1 MSCLIKVQIVILFI
15 GFIPSSHAFSV
26 KEGWDYFQ
34 KEVQLCR
41 EGFLKKVRGDS
52 TGKDRVHS
60 LMRRMDRALV
70 DKEGWL
76 RGKAPTL
83 LKELHE
89 FRAQTEALLTQ
100 RISVSESLN
109 IQTELE
115 GLVLSYAFW
124 GITQDIEILGKA
136 TFVSLKDSKKD
147 FKKNFQEWAEAR
159 LERELTEKEVR
170 ALEEVY
176 NYSVTD
182 RWDMRY
188 RQLSWDL
195 MVAERHFLKKNILKE
210 AGFSEEE
217 IEKLGWKKVLR
228 GKRTV
233 ELTIPSKTAEEAR
246 LKKKGFNSAYT
257 SGADEWE
264 ELMAVTEQLREKEMN
279 PYEDHVPYF
288 AKKLRE
294 YMAYMEK
301 GIQTSWQR
309 EQFDLLKSYIELII
323 GEEGVTYVQFL
334 AVSLRMPDILSNE
347 DRPGTADPFI
357 AQQRASKFP
366 QEMAVPTTLGELGFI
381 PLSKGEGP
389 KVSPMALVTSTR
401 MIDGSEQNPIGAAYH
416 DNGHIEFKPGTE
428 KWFHEELMKRK
439 ERLPFEQWRNIEL
452 AYHILVYET
461 TYKKGTFID
470 NQEGME
476 EDIENGLHMLI
487 RNGERDERG
496 LRGVIELSGYFDPYI
511 QVVIADFKQIF
522 DEIQKEAV
530 QH

>member
-1 MSCLIKVQIVILFI
+1 MSCLIKVQIFILFI
-15 GFIPSSHAFSV
+15 GLIPSSHAFSV

-41 EGFLKKVRGDS
+41 EGFLKKVRGSD

-76 RGKAPTL
+76 RGKTPAL
-83 LKELHE
+83 LKELYE

-136 TFVSLKDSKKD
+136 TFVSLKDSERD
-147 FKKNFQEWAEAR
+147 SKKNFQEWAEAQMG
-159 LERELTEKEVR
+159 RELIEKEVR

-176 NYSVTD
+176 NYSITD

-195 MVAERHFLKKNILKE
+195 MVAERHFFKKNILKE

-228 GKRTV
+228 GKRTIEV
-233 ELTIPSKTAEEAR
+233 KIPPRVREEAR
-246 LKKKGFNSAYT
+246 LRKQEFNTAYT
-257 SGADEWE
+257 RGADEWE
-264 ELMAVTEQLREKEMN
+264 EWMAVTEQLRETEMN

-294 YMAYMEK
+294 YMAYMER
-301 GIQTSWQR
+301 GIKTSWQR
-309 EQFDLLKSYIELII
+309 EQFELLKSYTELII
-323 GEEGVTYVQFL
+323 REEGVTYVQFL
-334 AVSLRMPDILSNE
+334 AVSLRVPDILSNE
-347 DRPGTADPFI
+347 DRPGTAHPFV
-357 AQQRASKFP
+357 AQEQASKFP
-366 QEMAVPTTLGELGFI
+366 QKMAVPITVGELGFI
-381 PLSKGEGP
+381 PLNKGEGP
-389 KVSPMALVTSTR
+389 EVSPIALVTSTR
-401 MIDGSEQNPIGAAYH
+401 MIDGSERNPIAVAYH
-416 DNGHIEFKPGTE
+416 DENHIELKPGTE

-439 ERLPFEQWRNIEL
+439 ENLPFERRRNIEL
-452 AYHILVYET
+452 AYHILVYEII
-461 TYKKGTFID
+461 YKKGTFID

-476 EDIENGLHMLI
+476 EDIENGLHALI

-496 LRGVIELSGYFDPYI
+496 LRGVIPLSGYFDPYI
-511 QVVIADFKQIF
+511 QVVIGDFRRIF